1 MSFLEIA
8 SQFHFLRPLW
18 LLALVLVPLVLWLS
32 TKGQI
37 YSDSDWNKAI
47 PPELLQH
54 LMVGEQSSGNTT
66 QHWKWIAIVIAI
78 MALGLA
84 GPSWQQ
90 KPQPLQQQS
99 DNLAIVLDL
108 SLSMLASDQK
118 PDRLTRAKHK
128 LRDLLEQRKEG
139 NTALIVY
146 SGDSYVV
153 TPLTDDINTLKSM
166 LPPLDPF
173 IMPAMGSRPEL
184 AIEQAIDVLKNG
196 GGTEGKIL
204 LITDGIEAN
213 NLQQI
218 DQLLKGT
225 PFPLSVLAVGT
236 EQGGPI
242 NIPERGYLKDNGSV
256 IIPKT
261 DFDLLDQ
268 LASNHSGVMEPISFN
283 DSDIEALNAITNVN
297 ADLPSSDDNNERPDS
312 ENSLY
317 DQWHDEGYWFALF
330 LIPLVLLG
338 HRKGAFSLVLL
349 LSFSLQS
356 NEAMA
361 LEWKDLWKT
370 PNQQAMEIVDED
382 PKKAAELFQNPQ
394 WKGTAQYKAKQFE
407 DAQQSFEADSTATS
421 LYNQATAL
429 AQQQKFEEAIA
440 SYDEVLKQD
449 PDFTDAST
457 NKALIE
463 KFLEEQQSQDQQSS
477 DQSEQSDSDSKDQQ
491 EQQKNQDQQGQ
502 NGDQKDSQDS
512 DSQSEQNNQQQ
523 SQSDKRDN
531 EQSEQGESSQDQT
544 QQPSQDPAQE
554 QSQGQSEQKPA
565 EQKPAEQQPAEQQE
579 SKQANASE
587 RSDQD
592 AQSEKQN
599 QQAQPSEQEKL
610 TDEETQAFEQW
621 MRRVPDDPGGLL
633 RRKFAQQYQQKRG
646 QQNQKEGQP
655 IW

>member
-8 SQFHFLRPLW
+8 SQFHFLRPVW
-18 LLALVLVPLVLWLS
+18 LLALILVPVILWLS
-32 TKGQI
+32 TKGES
-37 YSDSDWNKAI
+37 YYDSDWNKTI

-54 LMVGEQSSGNTT
+54 LMTGDQSNSSTAH
-66 QHWKWIAIVIAI
+66 HWKWLAIVVAV
-78 MALGLA
+78 MTLGLA

-118 PDRLTRAKHK
+118 PNRLTRAKHK
-128 LRDLLEQRKEG
+128 LMDLLEQRKEG

-184 AIEQAIDVLKNG
+184 AIEQSIEVLKNG
-196 GGTEGKIL
+196 AGTGGKIL
-204 LITDGIEAN
+204 LITDGIEAK

-218 DQLLKGT
+218 DSLLKNT

-261 DFDLLDQ
+261 DFDLLSQ
-268 LASNHSGVMEPISFN
+268 LASNHSGVMEPISFS
-283 DSDIEALNAITNVN
+283 DSDIEALKAITNANV
-297 ADLPSSDDNNERPDS
+297 DLGNSADNNEISDT

-317 DQWHDEGYWFALF
+317 DQWHDEGYWFVLI

-356 NEAMA
+356 NDAMA
-361 LEWKDLWKT
+361 FEWKSLWKT
-370 PNQQAMEIVDED
+370 PDQQAMDIVDED
-382 PKKAAELFQNPQ
+382 PAKAAELFQDSQ
-394 WKGTAQYKAKQFE
+394 WKGTAQYKANQFE
-407 DAQQSFEADSTATS
+407 QAQQSFATS
-421 LYNQATAL
+421 TTPSSVYNQATAL

-440 SYDEVLKQD
+440 AYDEVLKQD
-449 PDFTDAST
+449 PTFTDAAT

-463 KFLEEQQSQDQQSS
+463 KFLEEQPPQDQQSS
-477 DQSEQSDSDSKDQQ
+477 DQSEQNDSDSKDQQ
-491 EQQKNQDQQGQ
+491 EQSQNQDQQGQ
-502 NGDQKDSQDS
+502 DNSQNGSQDR
-512 DSQSEQNNQQQ
+512 DSQSDQNDSQQNQSDSADSKPSEQNDSNQA
-523 SQSDKRDN
+523 QSDRQEPN
-531 EQSEQGESSQDQT
+531 EQPQGEAEKKPSEQDKT
-544 QQPSQDPAQE
+544 QQTS
-554 QSQGQSEQKPA
+554 SSEQP
-565 EQKPAEQQPAEQQE
+565 EQ
-579 SKQANASE
+579 N
-587 RSDQD
+587 
-592 AQSEKQN
+592 AQSEEQK
-599 QQAQPSEQEKL
+599 QQAQAAEQDEL

-633 RRKFAQQYQQKRG
+633 RRKFAQQHQQKRG
-646 QQNQKEGQP
+646 QQSQKEGQP

>member
-18 LLALVLVPLVLWLS
+18 LLALISVPIVLWLS
-32 TKGQI
+32 TRSQT

-54 LMVGEQSSGNTT
+54 LLVGQSSSSNTT

-78 MALGLA
+78 MTLGLA

-128 LRDLLEQRKEG
+128 LIDLLEQRKEG

-213 NLQQI
+213 NLSQI
-218 DQLLKGT
+218 DQLLKDN

-268 LASNHSGVMEPISFN
+268 LAANHSGVMEPISFN
-283 DSDIEALNAITNVN
+283 DSDIEALNAITSVKT
-297 ADLPSSDDNNERPDS
+297 DLPHGSHNNESSDS

-317 DQWHDEGYWFALF
+317 DQWHDEGYWFALL

-338 HRKGAFSLVLL
+338 HRRGAFSLVLI
-349 LSFSLQS
+349 LSFSLQP

-361 LEWKDLWKT
+361 FEWKDLWKT
-370 PNQQAMEIVDED
+370 PDQQAMEIVNKD
-382 PKKAAELFQNPQ
+382 PAKAAELFQDPQ
-394 WKGTAQYKAKQFE
+394 WKGTAQYKAKKFE
-407 DAQQSFEADSTATS
+407 EAQQSFAAVPSTTS

-429 AQQQKFEEAIA
+429 AQQQKFEEAIN
-440 SYDEVLKQD
+440 SYNDVLKQD
-449 PDFTDAST
+449 PNHADAAT

-463 KFLEEQQSQDQQSS
+463 KFLEQQSQDQQSS
-477 DQSEQSDSDSKDQQ
+477 DQSEQGDSESKDQQ
-491 EQQKNQDQQGQ
+491 DQQQNQDQQGQ
-502 NGDQKDSQDS
+502 NGDQKDSQDQGS
-512 DSQSEQNNQQQ
+512 HSEQNNQQQ
-523 SQSDKRDN
+523 DQSDKSNRD
-531 EQSEQGESSQDQT
+531 QSEQSESSQD
-544 QQPSQDPAQE
+544 PSEQSSQNQSQE
-554 QSQGQSEQKPA
+554 PSQGQPEQKSA
-565 EQKPAEQQPAEQQE
+565 DQE
-579 SKQANASE
+579 ASQQANASE
-587 RSDQD
+587 QSEQD
-592 AQSEKQN
+592 AQSGE
-599 QQAQPSEQEKL
+599 QQHAQAREQDEL

-646 QQNQKEGQP
+646 QQSQKEGQP

>member
-1 MSFLEIA
+1 MSFIELA

-18 LLALVLVPLVLWLS
+18 LLALILVPIVLWLS
-32 TKGQI
+32 TKGKD
-37 YSDSDWNKAI
+37 YSHSDWSKAI

-54 LMVGEQSSGNTT
+54 LMVGEHSSSNNTP
-66 QHWKWIAIVIAI
+66 QYWKWFAMVIAI

-90 KPQPLQQQS
+90 KPQPLQQQT

-173 IMPAMGSRPEL
+173 IMPAMGSRPDL
-184 AIEQAIDVLKNG
+184 GIAQAIEVLKNG
-196 GGTEGKIL
+196 GGSKGKIL
-204 LITDGIEAN
+204 LITDGIEAS
-213 NLQQI
+213 NLQQV
-218 DQLLKGT
+218 DQLLKDT
-225 PFPLSVLAVGT
+225 PFSLSVLAVGT
-236 EQGGPI
+236 KEGGPI

-256 IIPKT
+256 IIPTT
-261 DFDLLDQ
+261 DFELLDQ
-268 LASNHSGVMEPISFN
+268 LASAHSGVMKPITFS
-283 DSDIEALNAITNVN
+283 DSDIEALKVVTDVE
-297 ADLPSSDDNNERPDS
+297 ADLQHTNNNEENDS
-312 ENSLY
+312 VNSLY
-317 DQWHDEGYWFALF
+317 DQWHDEGYWFALL

-349 LSFSLQS
+349 LSFGLQP

-361 LEWKDLWKT
+361 FEWKNLWQT
-370 PNQQAMEIVDED
+370 PDQQAMEVINED
-382 PKKAAELFQNPQ
+382 PAKAAELFQNPT
-394 WKGTAQYKAKQFE
+394 WKGTAHYRAKQFE
-407 DAQQSFEADSTATS
+407 EAQQAFELDATPTN

-429 AQQQKFEEAIA
+429 AHQQKFEEALA
-440 SYDEVLKQD
+440 AYNEVLEKD
-449 PDFTDAST
+449 PGFTDAAT

-477 DQSEQSDSDSKDQQ
+477 DQSEQNDSDSNDQQ
-491 EQQKNQDQQGQ
+491 DQQQNQDQQSQ
-502 NGDQKDSQDS
+502 NGDQKDSQDGG
-512 DSQSEQNNQQQ
+512 DSQSEQNSQQQ
-523 SQSDKRDN
+523 NQSDKSNNDP
-531 EQSEQGESSQDQT
+531 SEQGESN
-544 QQPSQDPAQE
+544 
-554 QSQGQSEQKPA
+554 QGQSEQQSQEPSQA
-565 EQKPAEQQPAEQQE
+565 QPEQKPANQDK
-579 SKQANASE
+579 SKQATASE
-587 RSDQD
+587 P
-592 AQSEKQN
+592 SE
-599 QQAQPSEQEKL
+599 QQAQASEQQQAQASEQDEL

-633 RRKFAQQYQQKRG
+633 RRKFAQQYQQKQQQQKRG
-646 QQNQKEGQP
+646 QQRQSEGQP

>member
-18 LLALVLVPLVLWLS
+18 LLALLLVPVVLWLS
-32 TKGQI
+32 TKGET

-54 LMVGEQSSGNTT
+54 LMVGNQSSGSSTT
-66 QHWKWIAIVIAI
+66 HHWKWLAIIIAI
-78 MALGLA
+78 MALALA

-90 KPQPLQQQS
+90 KPQPVQQQS

-173 IMPAMGSRPEL
+173 IMPAMGSRPDL
-184 AIEQAIDVLKNG
+184 AIEQAVNVLKNG
-196 GGTEGKIL
+196 GGADGKIL
-204 LITDGIEAN
+204 LITDGIEAS

-218 DQLLKGT
+218 DQLLKET
-225 PFPLSVLAVGT
+225 AYPLSVLAVGT

-268 LASNHSGVMEPISFN
+268 LASNHSGIMEPISFSDN
-283 DSDIEALNAITNVN
+283 DIEALKAVTNTDTSLNASN
-297 ADLPSSDDNNERPDS
+297 SNNSTEA

-317 DQWHDEGYWFALF
+317 DQWHDEGYWFALL
-330 LIPLVLLG
+330 LIPVILLG

-349 LSFSLQS
+349 LSFSLQP
-356 NEAMA
+356 NDAMA
-361 LEWKDLWKT
+361 FEWKDLWKT
-370 PNQQAMEIVDED
+370 PDQQAMEIVNQD
-382 PKKAAELFQNPQ
+382 PAEAAKLFQDAQ
-394 WKGTAQYKAKQFE
+394 WKGAAQYKAKQFE
-407 DAQQSFEADSTATS
+407 EAQQSFEANSTTTS
-421 LYNQATAL
+421 RYNQATAL

-440 SYDEVLKQD
+440 AYDEVLKQD
-449 PDFTDAST
+449 PDFIDAAT

-463 KFLEEQQSQDQQSS
+463 KFLEEQQSQDQQPS
-477 DQSEQSDSDSKDQQ
+477 DQSEQNDSDSKDQQ
-491 EQQKNQDQQGQ
+491 EQQNQDQQGQ
-502 NGDQKDSQDS
+502 DGDQKDSQNGDAQS
-512 DSQSEQNNQQQ
+512 DKNNQQQ
-523 SQSDKRDN
+523 GQPNNSDSDQSEQSNANQNQSKQQAQEQSHDQSQDQPQTEAEQNSAEQEEAQQASSS
-531 EQSEQGESSQDQT
+531 EQSEQGT
-544 QQPSQDPAQE
+544 
-554 QSQGQSEQKPA
+554 QSE
-565 EQKPAEQQPAEQQE
+565 EQK
-579 SKQANASE
+579 
-587 RSDQD
+587 
-592 AQSEKQN
+592 
-599 QQAQPSEQEKL
+599 QQAHAREQDEL
-610 TDEETQAFEQW
+610 TDEETQEFEQW

-646 QQNQKEGQP
+646 QQSQKEGQP

>member
-32 TKGQI
+32 SKGQT
-37 YSDSDWNKAI
+37 YSDSDWSKAI

-54 LMVGEQSSGNTT
+54 LMVGDQSSSNST
-66 QHWKWIAIVIAI
+66 QQWKWIAIIIAI
-78 MALGLA
+78 VTLGLA

-99 DNLAIVLDL
+99 DNLVIVLDL

-128 LRDLLEQRKEG
+128 LQDLLEQRKEG

-173 IMPAMGSRPEL
+173 IMPAMGSRPDL
-184 AIEQAIDVLKNG
+184 AITQAINVLQNG
-196 GGTEGKIL
+196 AGTNGKIL

-213 NLQQI
+213 NLTQI
-218 DQLLKGT
+218 DQLLEDT
-225 PFPLSVLAVGT
+225 PYPLSVLAVGT

-261 DFDLLDQ
+261 DFDLLSQ

-283 DSDIEALNAITNVN
+283 DSDIEALNAITSVDSQSRN
-297 ADLPSSDDNNERPDS
+297 SNNSNEDPPP

-317 DQWHDEGYWFALF
+317 DQWHDEGFWFAL
-330 LIPLVLLG
+330 LLVPLVLLG

-361 LEWKDLWKT
+361 FEWKNLWQT
-370 PNQQAMEIVDED
+370 PDQQAMAIVEQD
-382 PKKAAELFQNPQ
+382 PAKAAELFQNPQ

-407 DAQQSFEADSTATS
+407 QAQQSFQTSSSTTAM
-421 LYNQATAL
+421 YNQATAL
-429 AQQQKFEEAIA
+429 AHQQKFEEAIA
-440 SYDEVLKQD
+440 AYDEVLKQD
-449 PDFTDAST
+449 PNFADAAT
-457 NKALIE
+457 NKELIE
-463 KFLEEQQSQDQQSS
+463 KFLEEQQSQEQQSS
-477 DQSEQSDSDSKDQQ
+477 DQSDQSDSDSDSDSEGK
-491 EQQKNQDQQGQ
+491 QDQQDNQEGQ
-502 NGDQKDSQDS
+502 ESSQNS
-512 DSQSEQNNQQQ
+512 DAQSEQNSQQQ
-523 SQSDKRDN
+523 SQPDASNGDQS
-531 EQSEQGESSQDQT
+531 EQSESN
-544 QQPSQDPAQE
+544 
-554 QSQGQSEQKPA
+554 QGQSEQQSQEQSQEQPQ
-565 EQKPAEQQPAEQQE
+565 EQSQEQSDQKPENQEGSQQSEESQQAKE
-579 SKQANASE
+579 LQQSE
-587 RSDQD
+587 RN
-592 AQSEKQN
+592 AQPEA
-599 QQAQPSEQEKL
+599 QQAQGQEQDEL

-633 RRKFAQQYQQKRG
+633 RRKFAQQYQQKQQQKRG
-646 QQNQKEGQP
+646 QQSQNEGQP

>member
-18 LLALVLVPLVLWLS
+18 LLALISVPIVLWLS
-32 TKGQI
+32 TRSQT

-54 LMVGEQSSGNTT
+54 LLVGQSSSSNTT

-78 MALGLA
+78 MTLGLA

-128 LRDLLEQRKEG
+128 LIDLLEQRKEG

-213 NLQQI
+213 NLSQI
-218 DQLLKGT
+218 DQLLKDT

-268 LASNHSGVMEPISFN
+268 LAANHSGVMEPISFN
-283 DSDIEALNAITNVN
+283 DSDIEALNAITSVKT
-297 ADLPSSDDNNERPDS
+297 DLPHGSHNHESSDS

-317 DQWHDEGYWFALF
+317 DQWHDEGYWFAFL

-338 HRKGAFSLVLL
+338 HRRGAFSLVLI
-349 LSFSLQS
+349 LSFSLQP

-361 LEWKDLWKT
+361 FEWKDLWKT
-370 PNQQAMEIVDED
+370 PDQQAMEIVNKD
-382 PKKAAELFQNPQ
+382 PAKAAELFQDPQ
-394 WKGTAQYKAKQFE
+394 WKGTAQYKAKKFE
-407 DAQQSFEADSTATS
+407 EAQQSFAAVPSTTS

-429 AQQQKFEEAIA
+429 AQQQKFEEAIN
-440 SYDEVLKQD
+440 SYNDVLQQD
-449 PDFTDAST
+449 PHHADAAT

-463 KFLEEQQSQDQQSS
+463 KFLEQQSQDQQSS
-477 DQSEQSDSDSKDQQ
+477 DQSEQGDSESKDQQ
-491 EQQKNQDQQGQ
+491 DQQQNQDQQGQ
-502 NGDQKDSQDS
+502 NGDQKDSQDQG
-512 DSQSEQNNQQQ
+512 SQSEQNNQQQ
-523 SQSDKRDN
+523 DQSDKSNRD
-531 EQSEQGESSQDQT
+531 QSEQSESSQDSSEQS
-544 QQPSQDPAQE
+544 SQDQSQE
-554 QSQGQSEQKPA
+554 PSQGQPEQKSA
-565 EQKPAEQQPAEQQE
+565 DQE
-579 SKQANASE
+579 ASQQANASE
-587 RSDQD
+587 QSEQSEQD
-592 AQSEKQN
+592 AQSGE
-599 QQAQPSEQEKL
+599 QQHAQAREQDEL

-646 QQNQKEGQP
+646 QQSQKEGQP